1 MLGRR
6 AGCTAG
12 CTVTM
17 PRAADYVLASE
28 RMKIRA
34 TFLGFVKISAAIVLA
49 SCGGSRGKM
58 VVDSPVLP
66 YQAPDISEITGIDE
80 DDAGDTGDATEAVGS
95 GSATAK

>member
-1 MLGRR
+1 
-6 AGCTAG
+6 
-12 CTVTM
+12 M

-34 TFLGFVKISAAIVLA
+34 TFLGFVKISTAIVLA
-49 SCGGSRGKM
+49 SCGGSRGKV

-80 DDAGDTGDATEAVGS
+80 DAGDTSTSRGS
-95 GSATAK
+95 DIGEIPHLVR

>member
-1 MLGRR
+1 
-6 AGCTAG
+6 
-12 CTVTM
+12 M

-34 TFLGFVKISAAIVLA
+34 TFLGFVKISTAIVLA
-49 SCGGSRGKM
+49 SCGGSRGKV

-80 DDAGDTGDATEAVGS
+80 DAGDSDAEAAGT
-95 GSATAK
+95 GSATQAK

>member
-1 MLGRR
+1 
-6 AGCTAG
+6 
-12 CTVTM
+12 M
-17 PRAADYVLASE
+17 PTAADYVLASE

-49 SCGGSRGKM
+49 SCGGSRGRV

-80 DDAGDTGDATEAVGS
+80 DAGDSDAEATSS
-95 GSATAK
+95 GSATQAK

>member
-1 MLGRR
+1 MGG
-6 AGCTAG
+6 APVAQPA

-49 SCGGSRGKM
+49 SCGGSRGKI
-58 VVDSPVLP
+58 VVDTPVLP
-66 YQAPDISEITGIDE
+66 YQAPDISEITGID
-80 DDAGDTGDATEAVGS
+80 DDDTGDADATEAVGS
-95 GSATAK
+95 GSATQQ